1 MIGAFG
7 FTPLDFVLHVVFFN
21 LTFKPS
27 KRGLI
32 FLLNVTVTVT
42 VLFSTLGVIAAVVA
56 VWQISH

>member
-32 FLLNVTVTVT
+32 FWLNVTVT